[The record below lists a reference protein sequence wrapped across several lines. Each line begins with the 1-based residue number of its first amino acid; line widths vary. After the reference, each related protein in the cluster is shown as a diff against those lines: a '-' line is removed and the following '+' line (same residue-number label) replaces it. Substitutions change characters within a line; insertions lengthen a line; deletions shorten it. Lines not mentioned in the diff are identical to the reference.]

1 MNEKTFAQVNTEI
14 SIHESSFLSPAQ
26 YEQLLRASTSESR
39 SAALEGT
46 AYNPNHE
53 QLTDL
58 NTIERFL
65 MKHLFAEYTWAFE
78 VSPTSALVEFFTLK
92 YTYHNLKVLL
102 KHKATGL
109 NLKHLLIPVGSYSL
123 DMLEQLITTF
133 SAEYCPKLMVDEIA
147 ATWAEYQD
155 YQDVRV
161 LEIGMDLAYFAHLKR
176 LESEFE
182 DERLKQLVRLT
193 IDFYNATTVQR
204 AIRHQK
210 PHSFMTQLLSDEGS
224 LTNAEWIE
232 LAEKGHLASWFS
244 KVNPLEFDAELSIY
258 EEKLRSGKLTNLEL
272 EYLADLVQF
281 KLLEQGRFETSG
293 PLPLARYLLG
303 KELEVKNLRL
313 ILTGLTNQLPVEIIK
328 ERMRPIYGQ

>member
-1 MNEKTFAQVNTEI
+1 
-14 SIHESSFLSPAQ
+14 
-26 YEQLLRASTSESR
+26 
-39 SAALEGT
+39 
-46 AYNPNHE
+46 
-53 QLTDL
+53 
-58 NTIERFL
+58 
-65 MKHLFAEYTWAFE
+65 MKHLFAEYAWAFE
-78 VSPTSALVEFFTLK
+78 VSPDYALVELFTLK

-102 KHKATGL
+102 KHKATSL
-109 NLKHLLIPVGSYSL
+109 NLKHLLIAVGPYPL
-123 DMLEQLITTF
+123 DILEHLVATF
-133 SAEYCPKLMVDEIA
+133 SAEHCPKFMADEIA

-161 LEIGMDLAYFAHLKR
+161 LEIGMDLAYFKHLKS
-176 LESEFE
+176 LESAFE

-193 IDFYNATTVQR
+193 IDFYNAITVQR

-224 LTNAEWIE
+224 LTSAEWIE
-232 LAEKGHLASWFS
+232 LAEKGDLAGWFS
-244 KVNPLEFDAELSIY
+244 KVNPLEFDAELRIY
-258 EEKLRSGKLTNLEL
+258 EEKIRSDKLTNLEL

-313 ILTGLTNQLPVEIIK
+313 ILTGLTNQLPVEMIK
-328 ERMRPIYGQ
+328 ERIRPIYGQ

>member
-1 MNEKTFAQVNTEI
+1 MNDNTFAQVNTEI

-26 YEQLLRASTSESR
+26 YEQLLRASSSESR

-78 VSPTSALVEFFTLK
+78 VSPESALVEFFTLK

-176 LESEFE
+176 VESEFE

-210 PHSFMTQLLSDEGS
+210 PHSFMTQLLSDDGS
-224 LTNAEWIE
+224 LTSAEWIE
-232 LAEKGHLASWFS
+232 LAEKGQLTDWFS
-244 KVNPLEFDAELSIY
+244 QVNLLEFDAELRSY
-258 EEKLRSGKLTNLEL
+258 EEKMHLGKLTNLEL
-272 EYLADLVQF
+272 EYLADLVPF

-313 ILTGLTNQLPVEIIK
+313 ILTGLTNQLPVENIK
-328 ERMRPIYGQ
+328 ERMRPIYGR

>member
-1 MNEKTFAQVNTEI
+1 MNDNTFAQVNTEI

-133 SAEYCPKLMVDEIA
+133 STEYCPKLMVDEIE

-161 LEIGMDLAYFAHLKR
+161 LEIGMDLAYFKHLKS
-176 LESEFE
+176 LEATFE

-193 IDFYNATTVQR
+193 IDFYNAVTVQR

-224 LTNAEWIE
+224 LTSAEWIE
-232 LAEKGHLASWFS
+232 LAEKGDLASWFS
-244 KVNPLEFDAELSIY
+244 KVNPLEFDAELRSY
-258 EEKLRSGKLTNLEL
+258 EEKMHLGKLTNLEL
-272 EYLADLVQF
+272 EYLADLVPF

>member
-1 MNEKTFAQVNTEI
+1 MNDNTFAQVNTEI

-78 VSPTSALVEFFTLK
+78 VCPTSALVEFFTLK

-210 PHSFMTQLLSDEGS
+210 PHSFMTQLLSDDGS
-224 LTNAEWIE
+224 LTSAEWIE
-232 LAEKGHLASWFS
+232 LAEKGQLTDWFS
-244 KVNPLEFDAELSIY
+244 QVNLLEFDAELRSY
-258 EEKLRSGKLTNLEL
+258 EEKMHLGKLTNLEL
-272 EYLADLVQF
+272 EYLADLVPF

>member
-1 MNEKTFAQVNTEI
+1 MNDNTFAQVNTEI

-133 SAEYCPKLMVDEIA
+133 STEYCPKLMVDEIE

-210 PHSFMTQLLSDEGS
+210 PHSFMTQLLSDDGS
-224 LTNAEWIE
+224 LTSAEWIE
-232 LAEKGHLASWFS
+232 LAEKGQLTDWFS
-244 KVNPLEFDAELSIY
+244 QVNLLEFDAELRSY
-258 EEKLRSGKLTNLEL
+258 EEKMHLGKLTNLEL
-272 EYLADLVQF
+272 EYLADLVPF

>member
-1 MNEKTFAQVNTEI
+1 MNEKTFGQVNTEI
-14 SIHESSFLSPAQ
+14 SIHESSFLSLAQ

-133 SAEYCPKLMVDEIA
+133 STEYCPKLMVDEIE

-161 LEIGMDLAYFAHLKR
+161 LEIGMDLAYFKHLKS
-176 LESEFE
+176 LEATFE

-193 IDFYNATTVQR
+193 IDFYNAVTVQR

-224 LTNAEWIE
+224 LTSAEWIE
-232 LAEKGHLASWFS
+232 LAEKGDLASWFS
-244 KVNPLEFDAELSIY
+244 KVNPLEFDAELRSY
-258 EEKLRSGKLTNLEL
+258 EEKMHLGKLTNLEL
-272 EYLADLVQF
+272 EYLADLVPF

>member
-1 MNEKTFAQVNTEI
+1 MNDNTFAQVNTEI

-58 NTIERFL
+58 TTIEKFL

-78 VSPTSALVEFFTLK
+78 VSPESALVEFFTLK

-133 SAEYCPKLMVDEIA
+133 SAEYCPKLMVDEIE

-224 LTNAEWIE
+224 LTSAEWIE
-232 LAEKGHLASWFS
+232 LAEKGDFASWFS
-244 KVNPLEFDAELSIY
+244 KVNPLEFDAELSTY
-258 EEKLRSGKLTNLEL
+258 EEKMRSDKLTNLEL
-272 EYLADLVQF
+272 EYLADLVPF

>member
-1 MNEKTFAQVNTEI
+1 MNDNTFAQVNTEI

-133 SAEYCPKLMVDEIA
+133 SAEYCPKWM
-147 ATWAEYQD
+147 
-155 YQDVRV
+155 
-161 LEIGMDLAYFAHLKR
+161 K
-176 LESEFE
+176 
-182 DERLKQLVRLT
+182 
-193 IDFYNATTVQR
+193 
-204 AIRHQK
+204 
-210 PHSFMTQLLSDEGS
+210 
-224 LTNAEWIE
+224 
-232 LAEKGHLASWFS
+232 
-244 KVNPLEFDAELSIY
+244 
-258 EEKLRSGKLTNLEL
+258 
-272 EYLADLVQF
+272 
-281 KLLEQGRFETSG
+281 
-293 PLPLARYLLG
+293 
-303 KELEVKNLRL
+303 
-313 ILTGLTNQLPVEIIK
+313 
-328 ERMRPIYGQ
+328 

>member
-14 SIHESSFLSPAQ
+14 SIHENSFLSLAQ
-26 YEQLLRASTSESR
+26 YEQLLRTFTSESR

-46 AYNPNHE
+46 VYNLDHE

-65 MKHLFAEYTWAFE
+65 MKHLFAEYAWAFE
-78 VSPTSALVEFFTLK
+78 VSPESALVEFFTLK

-109 NLKHLLIPVGSYSL
+109 NLKHLLISVGPYPL
-123 DMLEQLITTF
+123 DILEHLVATF
-133 SAEYCPKLMVDEIA
+133 SAEHCPKFMADEVA

-161 LEIGMDLAYFAHLKR
+161 LEIGMDLAYFKHLKS
-176 LESEFE
+176 LESAFE

-193 IDFYNATTVQR
+193 IDFYNAVTVQR

>member
-1 MNEKTFAQVNTEI
+1 MNDNTFAQVNTEI

-26 YEQLLRASTSESR
+26 YEQLLRASSSESR

-78 VSPTSALVEFFTLK
+78 VSPESALVEFFTLK

-133 SAEYCPKLMVDEIA
+133 STEYCPKLMVDEIE

-210 PHSFMTQLLSDEGS
+210 PHSFMTQLLSDDGS
-224 LTNAEWIE
+224 LTSAEWIE
-232 LAEKGHLASWFS
+232 SAEKGQLTDWFS
-244 KVNPLEFDAELSIY
+244 QVNPLEFDAELRSY
-258 EEKLRSGKLTNLEL
+258 EEKMHLGKLTNLEL
-272 EYLADLVQF
+272 EYLADLVPF

>member
-1 MNEKTFAQVNTEI
+1 MNDNTFAQVNTEI

-26 YEQLLRASTSESR
+26 YEQLLRASSSESR

-65 MKHLFAEYTWAFE
+65 MKHLFAEYTWAFD
-78 VSPTSALVEFFTLK
+78 VSPESALVEFFTLK

-109 NLKHLLIPVGSYSL
+109 NLRHLLIPVGSYSL

-133 SAEYCPKLMVDEIA
+133 SAEYCPKLMVDEIE

-193 IDFYNATTVQR
+193 IDFYNAITVQR

-210 PHSFMTQLLSDEGS
+210 PHSFMTQLLSDDGS
-224 LTNAEWIE
+224 LTSAEWIE
-232 LAEKGHLASWFS
+232 LAEKGQLIDWFS
-244 KVNPLEFDAELSIY
+244 QVNPLEFDAELRSY
-258 EEKLRSGKLTNLEL
+258 EEKMHLGKLTNLEL
-272 EYLADLVQF
+272 EYLADLVPF

>member
-1 MNEKTFAQVNTEI
+1 MNDNTFAQVNTEI

-26 YEQLLRASTSESR
+26 YEQLLRASSSESR

-109 NLKHLLIPVGSYSL
+109 NLRHLLIPVGSYSL

>member
-1 MNEKTFAQVNTEI
+1 MNDNTFAQVNTEI

-26 YEQLLRASTSESR
+26 YEQLLRASSSESR

-224 LTNAEWIE
+224 LTSAEWIE
-232 LAEKGHLASWFS
+232 LAEKGDLAGWFS
-244 KVNPLEFDAELSIY
+244 KVNPLEFDAELRSY
-258 EEKLRSGKLTNLEL
+258 EEKMHLGKLTNLEL
-272 EYLADLVQF
+272 EYLADLVPF

-313 ILTGLTNQLPVEIIK
+313 ILTGLTNQLPVENIK

>member
-1 MNEKTFAQVNTEI
+1 MNDNTFAQVNTEI

-224 LTNAEWIE
+224 LTSAEWIE
-232 LAEKGHLASWFS
+232 LAEKGDLAGWFS
-244 KVNPLEFDAELSIY
+244 KVNPLEFDAELRIY
-258 EEKLRSGKLTNLEL
+258 EEKMRSDKLTNLEL

-313 ILTGLTNQLPVEIIK
+313 ILTGLTNQLPVEMIK

>member
-133 SAEYCPKLMVDEIA
+133 SAEYCPKLMVDEIE

-161 LEIGMDLAYFAHLKR
+161 LEIGMDLAYFKHLKS
-176 LESEFE
+176 LESAFE

-193 IDFYNATTVQR
+193 IDFYNAVTVQR

-210 PHSFMTQLLSDEGS
+210 PHSFMTQLLSDEGT

-313 ILTGLTNQLPVEIIK
+313 ILTGLTNQLPVLLYLYLFS
-328 ERMRPIYGQ
+328 PI

>member
-1 MNEKTFAQVNTEI
+1 MNDNTFAQVNTEI

-26 YEQLLRASTSESR
+26 YEQLLRASSSESR

-109 NLKHLLIPVGSYSL
+109 NLRHLLIPVGSYSL

-133 SAEYCPKLMVDEIA
+133 SAEYCPKLMVDEIE

-193 IDFYNATTVQR
+193 IDFYNAITVQR

-210 PHSFMTQLLSDEGS
+210 PHSFMTQLLSDDGS
-224 LTNAEWIE
+224 LTSAEWIE
-232 LAEKGHLASWFS
+232 LAEKGRLTDWFS
-244 KVNPLEFDAELSIY
+244 QVNPLEFDAELRSY
-258 EEKLRSGKLTNLEL
+258 EEKMHLGKLTNLEL
-272 EYLADLVQF
+272 EYLADLVPF

>member
-1 MNEKTFAQVNTEI
+1 MNDNTFAQVNTEI

-26 YEQLLRASTSESR
+26 YEQLLRASSSESR

-65 MKHLFAEYTWAFE
+65 MKHLFAEYTWAFD

-109 NLKHLLIPVGSYSL
+109 NLRHLLIPVGSYSL

-182 DERLKQLVRLT
+182 DEWLKQLVRLT

-210 PHSFMTQLLSDEGS
+210 PHSFMTQLLSDDGS
-224 LTNAEWIE
+224 LTSAEWIE
-232 LAEKGHLASWFS
+232 LAEKEQLTDWFS
-244 KVNPLEFDAELSIY
+244 QVNPLEFDAELRSY
-258 EEKLRSGKLTNLEL
+258 EEKMHLGKLTNLEL
-272 EYLADLVQF
+272 EYLADLVPF

>member
-1 MNEKTFAQVNTEI
+1 MNDNTFAQVNTEI

-133 SAEYCPKLMVDEIA
+133 STEYCPKLMVDEIE

-182 DERLKQLVRLT
+182 DERLKQLVQLT

-210 PHSFMTQLLSDEGS
+210 PHSFMTQLLSDDGS
-224 LTNAEWIE
+224 LTSAEWIE
-232 LAEKGHLASWFS
+232 LAEKGQLTDWFS
-244 KVNPLEFDAELSIY
+244 QVNLLEFDAELRSY
-258 EEKLRSGKLTNLEL
+258 EEKMHLGKLTNLEL
-272 EYLADLVQF
+272 EYLADLVPF

>member
-1 MNEKTFAQVNTEI
+1 MNDNTFAQVNTEI

-26 YEQLLRASTSESR
+26 YEQLLRASSSESR

-65 MKHLFAEYTWAFE
+65 MKHLFAEYTWAFD
-78 VSPTSALVEFFTLK
+78 VSPESALVEFFTLK

-109 NLKHLLIPVGSYSL
+109 NLRHLLIPVGSYSL

-133 SAEYCPKLMVDEIA
+133 SAEYCPKLMVDEIE

-193 IDFYNATTVQR
+193 IDFYNAITVQR

-210 PHSFMTQLLSDEGS
+210 PHSFMTQLLSDDGS
-224 LTNAEWIE
+224 LTSAEWIE
-232 LAEKGHLASWFS
+232 LAEKGQLTNWFS
-244 KVNPLEFDAELSIY
+244 QVNPLEFDAELRSY
-258 EEKLRSGKLTNLEL
+258 EEKMHLGKLTNLEL
-272 EYLADLVQF
+272 EYLADLVPF

>member
-1 MNEKTFAQVNTEI
+1 MSEKIFAQVNTEI

>member
-1 MNEKTFAQVNTEI
+1 
-14 SIHESSFLSPAQ
+14 
-26 YEQLLRASTSESR
+26 
-39 SAALEGT
+39 
-46 AYNPNHE
+46 
-53 QLTDL
+53 
-58 NTIERFL
+58 
-65 MKHLFAEYTWAFE
+65 MKHLFAEYAWAFE
-78 VSPTSALVEFFTLK
+78 VSPESALVEFFTLK

-109 NLKHLLIPVGSYSL
+109 NLKHLLISVGPYPL
-123 DMLEQLITTF
+123 DILEHLVATF
-133 SAEYCPKLMVDEIA
+133 SAEHCPKLMADEVA

-161 LEIGMDLAYFAHLKR
+161 LEIGMDLAYFKHLKS
-176 LESEFE
+176 LESTFE
-182 DERLKQLVRLT
+182 DERLKQLVELT
-193 IDFYNATTVQR
+193 IDFYNAVTVQR

-210 PHSFMTQLLSDEGS
+210 PHSFMTQLLSDEGT

-281 KLLEQGRFETSG
+281 KLLEQGQFETSG
-293 PLPLARYLLG
+293 PLPLARYLFG

>member
-1 MNEKTFAQVNTEI
+1 MNDNTFAQVNTEI

-65 MKHLFAEYTWAFE
+65 MKHLFAEYIWAFE

-210 PHSFMTQLLSDEGS
+210 PHSFMTQLLSDDGS
-224 LTNAEWIE
+224 LTSAEWIE
-232 LAEKGHLASWFS
+232 SAEKGQLTDWFS
-244 KVNPLEFDAELSIY
+244 QVNPLEFDAELRSY
-258 EEKLRSGKLTNLEL
+258 EEKMHLGKLTNLEL
-272 EYLADLVQF
+272 EYLADLVPF

-313 ILTGLTNQLPVEIIK
+313 ILTGLTNQLPVENIK

>member
-1 MNEKTFAQVNTEI
+1 MNDNTFAQVNTEI

-26 YEQLLRASTSESR
+26 YEQLLRASSSESR

-133 SAEYCPKLMVDEIA
+133 STEYCPKLMVDEIE

-210 PHSFMTQLLSDEGS
+210 PHSFMTQLLSDDGS
-224 LTNAEWIE
+224 LTSAEWIE
-232 LAEKGHLASWFS
+232 LAEKGQLTDWFS
-244 KVNPLEFDAELSIY
+244 QVNPLEFDAELRSY
-258 EEKLRSGKLTNLEL
+258 EEKNAFGE
-272 EYLADLVQF
+272 AD
-281 KLLEQGRFETSG
+281 KS
-293 PLPLARYLLG
+293 
-303 KELEVKNLRL
+303 
-313 ILTGLTNQLPVEIIK
+313 
-328 ERMRPIYGQ
+328 

>member
-1 MNEKTFAQVNTEI
+1 MNDNTFAQVNTEI

-224 LTNAEWIE
+224 LTSAEWIE
-232 LAEKGHLASWFS
+232 LAEKGDFASWFS
-244 KVNPLEFDAELSIY
+244 KVNPLEFDAELRTY
-258 EEKLRSGKLTNLEL
+258 EEKMRSSKLTNLEL

-293 PLPLARYLLG
+293 PLLLVRYLFG

>member
-1 MNEKTFAQVNTEI
+1 MNDNTFAQVNTEI

-26 YEQLLRASTSESR
+26 YEQLLRASSSESR

-133 SAEYCPKLMVDEIA
+133 STEYCPKLMVDEIA

-210 PHSFMTQLLSDEGS
+210 PHSFMTQLLSDDGS
-224 LTNAEWIE
+224 LTSAEWIE
-232 LAEKGHLASWFS
+232 LAEKGQLTDWFS
-244 KVNPLEFDAELSIY
+244 QVNLLEFDAELRSY
-258 EEKLRSGKLTNLEL
+258 EEKMHLGKLTNLEL
-272 EYLADLVQF
+272 EYLADLVPF

-313 ILTGLTNQLPVEIIK
+313 ILTGLTNQLPVENIK

>member
-53 QLTDL
+53 QLIDL

-224 LTNAEWIE
+224 LTSAEWIE
-232 LAEKGHLASWFS
+232 LAEKGDLASWFS
-244 KVNPLEFDAELSIY
+244 KVNPLEFDAELRTY
-258 EEKLRSGKLTNLEL
+258 EEKMRSGKLTNLEL

-293 PLPLARYLLG
+293 SLPLARYLLG

>member
-161 LEIGMDLAYFAHLKR
+161 LEIGMDLAYFA
-176 LESEFE
+176 
-182 DERLKQLVRLT
+182 
-193 IDFYNATTVQR
+193 
-204 AIRHQK
+204 
-210 PHSFMTQLLSDEGS
+210 P
-224 LTNAEWIE
+224 
-232 LAEKGHLASWFS
+232 
-244 KVNPLEFDAELSIY
+244 
-258 EEKLRSGKLTNLEL
+258 
-272 EYLADLVQF
+272 
-281 KLLEQGRFETSG
+281 
-293 PLPLARYLLG
+293 
-303 KELEVKNLRL
+303 
-313 ILTGLTNQLPVEIIK
+313 
-328 ERMRPIYGQ
+328 

>member
-1 MNEKTFAQVNTEI
+1 MNDNTFAQVNTEI

-133 SAEYCPKLMVDEIA
+133 SAEYCPKLMVDEIE

-224 LTNAEWIE
+224 LTSAEWIE
-232 LAEKGHLASWFS
+232 LAEKGDLAGWFS
-244 KVNPLEFDAELSIY
+244 KVNPLEFDAELRTY
-258 EEKLRSGKLTNLEL
+258 EEKMRSGKLTNLEL

>member
-1 MNEKTFAQVNTEI
+1 MNDNTFAQVNTEI

-26 YEQLLRASTSESR
+26 YEQLLRASSSESR

-133 SAEYCPKLMVDEIA
+133 STEYCPKLMVDEIE

-210 PHSFMTQLLSDEGS
+210 PHSFMTQLLSDDGS
-224 LTNAEWIE
+224 LTSAEWIE
-232 LAEKGHLASWFS
+232 LAEKGQLTDWFS
-244 KVNPLEFDAELSIY
+244 QVNLLEFDAELRSY
-258 EEKLRSGKLTNLEL
+258 EEKMHLGKLTNLEL
-272 EYLADLVQF
+272 EYLADLVPF

-313 ILTGLTNQLPVEIIK
+313 ILTGLTNQLPVENIK